1 MEIDILKLAAIIT
14 ALSVIFGVIIGG
26 YKMYDK
32 LIDNNKELERRIA
45 KLAKQNQSINKES
58 ALIIY
63 ALGACL
69 NGLHQQGCNGEV
81 TEAMNKINSGGKA
94 RECCSSQH
102 WHTEPY

>member
-1 MEIDILKLAAIIT
+1 MEIDILKIAAIIT

-32 LIDNNKELERRIA
+32 LIDNNKELERRVTE
-45 KLAKQNQSINKES
+45 LEKQNQSINKES

-81 TEAMNKINSGGKA
+81 TKAIEKINKYINNAAHG
-94 RECCSSQH
+94 QDV
-102 WHTEPY
+102 

>member
-45 KLAKQNQSINKES
+45 ELEKQNQSINKES

-81 TEAMNKINSGGKA
+81 TKAMNKINKYINNAAHG
-94 RECCSSQH
+94 QDV
-102 WHTEPY
+102 

>member
-32 LIDNNKELERRIA
+32 LIDNNKELERRIVE
-45 KLAKQNQSINKES
+45 LEKQNQSINKES
-58 ALIIY
+58 TLIIY

-81 TEAMNKINSGGKA
+81 TKAMNRINKYINNAAHG
-94 RECCSSQH
+94 QDV
-102 WHTEPY
+102 

>member
-32 LIDNNKELERRIA
+32 LIDNNKELERRVA
-45 KLAKQNQSINKES
+45 ELEKQNQSINKES

-81 TEAMNKINSGGKA
+81 TKAMNRINKYINNAAHG
-94 RECCSSQH
+94 QDV
-102 WHTEPY
+102 

>member
-45 KLAKQNQSINKES
+45 ELEKQNQSINKES

-81 TEAMNKINSGGKA
+81 TKAIEKINKYINNAAHG
-94 RECCSSQH
+94 QDV
-102 WHTEPY
+102 

>member
-1 MEIDILKLAAIIT
+1 MEIDIIKLAGIIT

-32 LIDNNKELERRIA
+32 LIDNNKELERRVTE
-45 KLAKQNQSINKES
+45 LEKQNQSINKES
-58 ALIIY
+58 VLIIY

-81 TEAMNKINSGGKA
+81 TEAMNKISKYINNAAHG
-94 RECCSSQH
+94 QDV
-102 WHTEPY
+102 

>member
-14 ALSVIFGVIIGG
+14 AFSVIFGVIIGG

-32 LIDNNKELERRIA
+32 LIDNNKELERRVA
-45 KLAKQNQSINKES
+45 ELEKQNQSINKES

-81 TEAMNKINSGGKA
+81 TEAMNKISKYINNAAHGQGV
-94 RECCSSQH
+94 
-102 WHTEPY
+102 

>member
-14 ALSVIFGVIIGG
+14 AFSVIFGVIIGS

-32 LIDNNKELERRIA
+32 LIDNSKELERRIA
-45 KLAKQNQSINKES
+45 ELEKQNQSINKES

-81 TEAMNKINSGGKA
+81 TEAMNKISKYINNAAHG
-94 RECCSSQH
+94 QDV
-102 WHTEPY
+102 

>member
-14 ALSVIFGVIIGG
+14 AFSVIFGVITSG

-45 KLAKQNQSINKES
+45 ELEKQNQSINKES
-58 ALIIY
+58 TLVIY

-81 TEAMNKINSGGKA
+81 TEAMNKINKYINNA
-94 RECCSSQH
+94 AHDQDI
-102 WHTEPY
+102 

>member
-32 LIDNNKELERRIA
+32 LIDNSKDLERRVA
-45 KLAKQNQSINKES
+45 ELEKQNQSINKES

-81 TEAMNKINSGGKA
+81 TKAIEKINKYINNAAHG
-94 RECCSSQH
+94 QDV
-102 WHTEPY
+102 

>member
-32 LIDNNKELERRIA
+32 LIDNNKELERRVA
-45 KLAKQNQSINKES
+45 ELEKQNQSINKES

-81 TEAMNKINSGGKA
+81 TKAMNKINKYINNAAHG
-94 RECCSSQH
+94 QDV
-102 WHTEPY
+102 

>member
-32 LIDNNKELERRIA
+32 LIDNNKELERRVTE
-45 KLAKQNQSINKES
+45 LEKQNQSINKES

-81 TEAMNKINSGGKA
+81 TKAMNKINKYINNAAHG
-94 RECCSSQH
+94 QDV
-102 WHTEPY
+102 

>member
-32 LIDNNKELERRIA
+32 LIDNNKDLERRIA
-45 KLAKQNQSINKES
+45 ELEKQNQSSNKES

-69 NGLHQQGCNGEV
+69 NDLHQQGCNGEV
-81 TEAMNKINSGGKA
+81 TEAMNKISKYINNAAHG
-94 RECCSSQH
+94 QDV
-102 WHTEPY
+102 